1 MTSVENGSGEPRE
14 GNRWLVLKTDRNVSE
29 KNRSRRNFD
38 DSCWFRNHR
47 EGLIRSMAQEA
58 LFQHLTSNY
67 PQEAAMTKAD
77 IVDRIAKGTGLTK
90 IETKAV
96 VEGFMTTVKDA
107 MEEGKRIE
115 LRGFGVFE
123 VDHRAPRT
131 GRNPQTNEPV
141 PIDERF
147 EPVFRPS
154 DQFREA
160 VDEVH
165 KERREEEEA
174 DA

>member
-1 MTSVENGSGEPRE
+1 
-14 GNRWLVLKTDRNVSE
+14 
-29 KNRSRRNFD
+29 
-38 DSCWFRNHR
+38 
-47 EGLIRSMAQEA
+47 
-58 LFQHLTSNY
+58 
-67 PQEAAMTKAD
+67 MTKAD

-90 IETKAV
+90 VETKAV
-96 VEGFMTTVKDA
+96 VEGFMATVQEA

-141 PIDERF
+141 HIEDRF

-154 DQFREA
+154 NQFRDA
-160 VDEVH
+160 VDDAQ
-165 KERREEEEA
+165 KE
-174 DA
+174 DAVQSESDHS

>member
-1 MTSVENGSGEPRE
+1 
-14 GNRWLVLKTDRNVSE
+14 
-29 KNRSRRNFD
+29 
-38 DSCWFRNHR
+38 
-47 EGLIRSMAQEA
+47 
-58 LFQHLTSNY
+58 
-67 PQEAAMTKAD
+67 MTKAD

-96 VEGFMTTVKDA
+96 VEGFMTTVQQA
-107 MEEGKRIE
+107 MEEGERIE
-115 LRGFGVFE
+115 LREFGVFE
-123 VDHRAPRT
+123 VQHRAPRT

-154 DQFREA
+154 DKFKKA

-165 KERREEEEA
+165 KAERTSDDEPAE
-174 DA
+174 

>member
-1 MTSVENGSGEPRE
+1 
-14 GNRWLVLKTDRNVSE
+14 
-29 KNRSRRNFD
+29 
-38 DSCWFRNHR
+38 
-47 EGLIRSMAQEA
+47 
-58 LFQHLTSNY
+58 
-67 PQEAAMTKAD
+67 MTKAD

-96 VEGFMTTVKDA
+96 VEGFMTTVQQA
-107 MEEGKRIE
+107 MKEGDRIE

-123 VDHRAPRT
+123 VDRRAPRT

-141 PIDERF
+141 PIDERY

-154 DQFREA
+154 DQFRDA

-165 KERREEEEA
+165 KARKSDQEPDPS

>member
-1 MTSVENGSGEPRE
+1 
-14 GNRWLVLKTDRNVSE
+14 
-29 KNRSRRNFD
+29 
-38 DSCWFRNHR
+38 
-47 EGLIRSMAQEA
+47 
-58 LFQHLTSNY
+58 
-67 PQEAAMTKAD
+67 MTKAD

-96 VEGFMTTVKDA
+96 VEGFMTTVQQA

-123 VDHRAPRT
+123 VEHRAPRT

-141 PIDERF
+141 PIDERY

-154 DQFREA
+154 RQFREA
-160 VDEVH
+160 VDESH
-165 KERREEEEA
+165 KEEASEEES
-174 DA
+174 DK

>member
-1 MTSVENGSGEPRE
+1 
-14 GNRWLVLKTDRNVSE
+14 
-29 KNRSRRNFD
+29 
-38 DSCWFRNHR
+38 
-47 EGLIRSMAQEA
+47 
-58 LFQHLTSNY
+58 
-67 PQEAAMTKAD
+67 MTKAD

-96 VEGFMTTVKDA
+96 VEGFMTTVQDA
-107 MEEGKRIE
+107 MKEGDRIE

-123 VDHRAPRT
+123 VDRRAPRT

-141 PIDERF
+141 PIDERY

-154 DQFREA
+154 DQFRDA

-165 KERREEEEA
+165 KARTSEEEPDPS

>member
-1 MTSVENGSGEPRE
+1 MDLGIKKRAI
-14 GNRWLVLKTDRNVSE
+14 LVLSYTSSSRN
-29 KNRSRRNFD
+29 N
-38 DSCWFRNHR
+38 
-47 EGLIRSMAQEA
+47 Q
-58 LFQHLTSNY
+58 LTS
-67 PQEAAMTKAD
+67 PTAAMTKAD

-96 VEGFMTTVKDA
+96 VEGFMTTVQQA
-107 MEEGKRIE
+107 MEEGERIE

-123 VDHRAPRT
+123 VQHRAPRT

-154 DQFREA
+154 DQFKEA
-160 VDEVH
+160 VDDAQ
-165 KERREEEEA
+165 KEKRSSGEQDVE
-174 DA
+174 

>member
-1 MTSVENGSGEPRE
+1 
-14 GNRWLVLKTDRNVSE
+14 
-29 KNRSRRNFD
+29 
-38 DSCWFRNHR
+38 
-47 EGLIRSMAQEA
+47 
-58 LFQHLTSNY
+58 
-67 PQEAAMTKAD
+67 MTKAD

-96 VEGFMTTVKDA
+96 VEGFMTTVKQA

-123 VDHRAPRT
+123 VEHRAPRT

-147 EPVFRPS
+147 EPTFRPS
-154 DQFREA
+154 NQFQEA
-160 VDEVH
+160 VDEAH
-165 KERREEEEA
+165 KDGGSESGSEET
-174 DA
+174 

>member
-1 MTSVENGSGEPRE
+1 
-14 GNRWLVLKTDRNVSE
+14 
-29 KNRSRRNFD
+29 
-38 DSCWFRNHR
+38 
-47 EGLIRSMAQEA
+47 
-58 LFQHLTSNY
+58 
-67 PQEAAMTKAD
+67 MTKAD
-77 IVDRIAKGTGLTK
+77 IVDHIAKGTGLTK

-96 VEGFMTTVKDA
+96 VEGFMTTVKQA
-107 MEEGKRIE
+107 MKEGDRIE

-141 PIDERF
+141 PIDERY

-154 DQFREA
+154 DKFRDA

-165 KERREEEEA
+165 KERLQEEEEVESS